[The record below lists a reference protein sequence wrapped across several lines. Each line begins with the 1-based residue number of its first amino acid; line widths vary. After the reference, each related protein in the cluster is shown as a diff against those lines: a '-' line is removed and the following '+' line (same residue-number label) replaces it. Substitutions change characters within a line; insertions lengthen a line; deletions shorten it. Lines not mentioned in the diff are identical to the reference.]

1 MKKVSVSLPCYN
13 EEGNVR
19 ALAQAIIQQFEDN
32 LPEYDYELQFIDNCS
47 TDGTRQILEKLCQ
60 ENPQHIKAIFN
71 SRNFGPNASSYYGLM
86 QTTGDCSIPMA
97 TDFQTPPELIPTL
110 VREWEKGAKVVCAI
124 RTGSKENW
132 GMRTIRKLYYKLIDK
147 FSDIE
152 QLSGFTGFGCYDRKF
167 LDICRKIDDPLPSF
181 RGMVAEF
188 GYKMVLVPFEQP
200 KRKSGKSKNNFYT
213 LFDIAMKNFTMYTK
227 VGLRC
232 ATLLGFL
239 IAGLSVLIGLVYLVM
254 KCIWWSS
261 FQAGI
266 APVLIG
272 MFFLGAVQLVFIGF
286 LGEYVMNIN
295 LRIMKRPLVIEERRL
310 NFEEQ
315 EQREEKA

>member
-1 MKKVSVSLPCYN
+1 
-13 EEGNVR
+13 
-19 ALAQAIIQQFEDN
+19 
-32 LPEYDYELQFIDNCS
+32 
-47 TDGTRQILEKLCQ
+47 
-60 ENPQHIKAIFN
+60 
-71 SRNFGPNASSYYGLM
+71 
-86 QTTGDCSIPMA
+86 MA